1 MRMKKLKLFATAVL
15 ISSSILLL
23 GCSKKADIVST
34 TSETTN
40 TESSINESNTGA
52 ETKSDL
58 EAIGDVGVEKG
69 LFNVELTIPAEFVGE
84 QTQEDLN
91 ELCNEKGYKSITL
104 NDDQSATY
112 ILTKQQ
118 HKEMMNEI
126 KNNINTSITE
136 MIGSEDYPNYT
147 NITANDNFTEFQITT
162 KSSEL
167 SLVETFSVVG
177 FYMYGGM
184 YNIFNGTAVDNVS
197 VKFINADTG
206 EEITTTNSK
215 DMGE

>member
-1 MRMKKLKLFATAVL
+1 MKKLKLFATAVL
-15 ISSSILLL
+15 ISSSILLI
-23 GCSKKADIVST
+23 GCSKKADAVSMTSQT
-34 TSETTN
+34 TD
-40 TESSINESNTGA
+40 TEISINESNTEA

-58 EAIGDVGVEKG
+58 EAIGEVGVEKG

-91 ELCNEKGYKSITL
+91 ELCKEKGYKSITL

-118 HKEMMNEI
+118 HKEMMKEI
-126 KNNINTSITE
+126 KNSISTSITE

-147 NITANDNFTEFQITT
+147 NITANDNFTEFQVTT

>member
-1 MRMKKLKLFATAVL
+1 MKKLKLFATAVL
-15 ISSSILLL
+15 ISSSILLI
-23 GCSKKADIVST
+23 GCSKKADAVST
-34 TSETTN
+34 TSQTTN
-40 TESSINESNTGA
+40 TEISINESNTEA

-58 EAIGDVGVEKG
+58 EAIGEVGVEKG

-91 ELCNEKGYKSITL
+91 ELCKEKGYKSITL

-118 HKEMMNEI
+118 HKEMMKEI
-126 KNNINTSITE
+126 KNSINTSITE

-147 NITANDNFTEFQITT
+147 NITANDNFTEFQVTT